1 MRKNGLF
8 SASCFTDGHEAE
20 STFGK
25 DYESLR
31 SEIKMKRLE
40 SPPSGH
46 FMFVARVPVPVA
58 PLTIRR
64 HIVSETKPML

>member
-1 MRKNGLF
+1 MPENDLLF
-8 SASCFTDGHEAE
+8 R
-20 STFGK
+20 GK
-25 DYESLR
+25 KSLE

-40 SPPSGH
+40 SQPSGH
-46 FMFVARVPVPVA
+46 FMIVARVPVA

>member
-1 MRKNGLF
+1 MPAGEDVSFCNKLKLVLF
-8 SASCFTDGHEAE
+8 GGFFCT
-20 STFGK
+20 
-25 DYESLR
+25 
-31 SEIKMKRLE
+31 EIKMKRLE

-46 FMFVARVPVPVA
+46 FMFVVRVPVA

>member
-1 MRKNGLF
+1 MNNTITYLDDHIHT
-8 SASCFTDGHEAE
+8 SYIYA
-20 STFGK
+20 
-25 DYESLR
+25 
-31 SEIKMKRLE
+31 EIKMKRLE

-46 FMFVARVPVPVA
+46 FMIVARVPVA